1 MKKFLLLVAVAM
13 TAVFQMSAQDMSVAF
28 GGTIEKVSEDG
39 RYAVFTQEGTLYLLD
54 TKTTDETKQVTV
66 FAADDETGLHYSI
79 GFGHIFA
86 DDNTLVGQT
95 TDNTPAILKNG
106 EWTLLPV
113 KESDLTLGKINS
125 ADAITPDGSRICG
138 GIAMAEFSMNAKEPM
153 LVPVIWD
160 KQADGTYGQ
169 YTVLPYPKTDFTGSV
184 PQYVTARDMSADG
197 KTIIGQI
204 TDNIGFSTYP
214 IVYRQDAEGK
224 WSYELILEEMVYNT
238 QAEFLKYPTYEPQ
251 MPNAEDYMD
260 EAGLA
265 AFDAANQAYM
275 DSLMA
280 AYETGEWPSY
290 YPNSADFLTGENKA
304 AYDALN
310 SKYQEENAAYLDS
323 LFAFQDFY
331 AENTT
336 GASFEYNISYLSSDG
351 KYAAMTYIKPGEIPF
366 WDPDQNFV
374 CRYNIETK
382 TLELCEQE
390 GSATGIM
397 DNGNVLYSMPYDGS
411 MWQRTAHVMNVGAT
425 AGAPLESYIATQS
438 AKASELFTEV
448 LTCEMLAFDT
458 ETWEPLEEPDT
469 VLVLAGTTSCNR
481 NGSILCGW
489 TYNEGNVNADWSI
502 LGYIIDLTS
511 FDDYTS
517 IKTLAA
523 NNKITSMVVT
533 DLNGA
538 VVNTTGSIKDL
549 NKGTYLITTKTADGQ
564 TKTIK
569 VCKK

>member
-1 MKKFLLLVAVAM
+1 MKKFLLLVSVAM
-13 TAVFQMSAQDMSVAF
+13 TAFCSMSAQDISLVNGGSV
-28 GGTIEKVSEDG
+28 EKVSEDG
-39 RYAVFTQEGTLYLLD
+39 RYAVFTNEGTLYLLD
-54 TKTTDETKQVTV
+54 LKATDEDKKITI
-66 FAADDETGLHYSI
+66 FEANDETGIHYNI
-79 GFGHIFA
+79 GFGHIFS
-86 DDNTLVGQT
+86 DDNTMVGQT

-113 KESDLTLGKINS
+113 KESDLEPGKINS

-138 GIAMAEFSMNAKEPM
+138 GIAMDAFSMDAKEPM
-153 LVPVIWD
+153 LVPVVWD

-169 YTVLPYPKTDFTGSV
+169 YTVLPYPKADFTGAV

-204 TDNIGFSTYP
+204 TDNSGFCVYP
-214 IVYRQDAEGK
+214 IVYHQDAEGK
-224 WSYELILEEMVYNT
+224 WSYELILADKVYDPNGVF
-238 QAEFLKYPTYEPQ
+238 APYPTYEPQ

-260 EAGLA
+260 EAGMTA
-265 AFDAANQAYM
+265 YETASQAYM

-290 YPNSADFLTGENKA
+290 YPNPSDFLSGENMTI
-304 AYDALN
+304 Y
-310 SKYQEENAAYLDS
+310 DS
-323 LFAFQDFY
+323 LFNKYQVEDQAYQDSLNAYFDSY
-331 AENTT
+331 QANTT
-336 GASFEYNISYLSSDG
+336 GASFEFNIAYLSADG
-351 KYAAMTYIKPGEIPF
+351 KYAAMTYVQPGESF

-374 CRYNIETK
+374 YRYNIETDA
-382 TLELCEQE
+382 LEMCEQE
-390 GSATGIM
+390 GSASGIM
-397 DNGNVLYSMPYDGS
+397 SDGTVLFHSSYNGS
-411 MWQRTAHVMNVGAT
+411 MWQRTAHVMNIGSTEA
-425 AGAPLESYIATQS
+425 APLEDYIATKS
-438 AKASELFTEV
+438 AKAADLYKKS
-448 LTCEMLAFDT
+448 LTVEIIAFDQ
-458 ETWEPLEEPDT
+458 ETWEPLEEPADK
-469 VLVLAGTTSCNR
+469 LVLGGTTSCNR
-481 NGSILCGW
+481 DGSIICGW
-489 TYNEGNVNADWSI
+489 TYNEGNVNADWYI

-549 NKGTYLITTKTADGQ
+549 NKGTYLVTTKTADGQ